1 MEVRPS
7 PMYLKKEFLE
17 RLIER
22 PLPKS
27 QGAHSVTNVDPL
39 DDRSFV
45 TILYRQHVNR
55 EPDATGMAFYLER
68 LASGVSRSQIRTE
81 IEQSEEAGLRI
92 RSVVPASPYPT
103 GILARIY
110 SIYSKI
116 WQLHRLDRIDR
127 KQDLIMQQT
136 EQLLE
141 KLASRQAG
149 QIINVQEAIA
159 ASHREFS
166 RAIGEFNQRQHDAA
180 SRIEDIERQLCR
192 MEVSEPAALQVK
204 VVPWGP
210 YLFGFPAQEWRLAAY
225 LEHRGHPEPATLKA
239 IQSYLGEGMT
249 FVDIGASFGL
259 LTIPAAAAVG
269 SKGFVQAWEPDPM
282 SFEILSGN
290 IQLNNLLSLR
300 TVELLPF
307 AAGRVAEQRLLYLEN
322 SSRTYSSLNRPGAI
336 NPQSISVKVRSLD
349 EMIPER
355 KVDLL
360 KIDAEGYEPEIF
372 DGATKALKQGRIGAI
387 VVEFAPALL
396 RLGNTDPATWLDSLR
411 AKAQQI
417 WQIDESTGELAPAD
431 TALLLNAEST
441 NLWLSMR

>member
-1 MEVRPS
+1 MEVRPLL
-7 PMYLKKEFLE
+7 MYLKKEFLE

-22 PLPKS
+22 PLLKS
-27 QGAHSVTNVDPL
+27 PGAHSVTDVDPL
-39 DDRSFV
+39 DDRSFI

-68 LASGVSRSQIRTE
+68 LASGVPRSQIRTE
-81 IEQSEEAGLRI
+81 IEQSEEAGI
-92 RSVVPASPYPT
+92 RTRSIVLASPYPT
-103 GILARIY
+103 GILARLY
-110 SIYSKI
+110 SMYSKI

-127 KQDLIMQQT
+127 KQDLVMLQT

-141 KLASRQAG
+141 KNASRQAD
-149 QIINVQEAIA
+149 QIISVQAAIA

-166 RAIGEFNQRQHDAA
+166 RVIDELNQRQHEAV
-180 SRIEDIERQLCR
+180 SRIEDIERQLCS
-192 MEVSEPAALQVK
+192 MEVSQSTTLQVK

-239 IQSYLGEGMT
+239 IQSYLREGMA

-259 LTIPAAAAVG
+259 LTIPAAALVG

-290 IQLNNLLSLR
+290 VQLNNLLNLR
-300 TVELLPF
+300 TVELLPY
-307 AAGRVAEQRLLYLEN
+307 AAGRLAEQRLLYLKN
-322 SSRTYSSLNRPGAI
+322 SSRTYSSLNRPEAI

-349 EMIPER
+349 EMVPDR
-355 KVDLL
+355 KIDLL
-360 KIDAEGYEPEIF
+360 KIDAEGYEPEILE
-372 DGATKALKQGRIGAI
+372 GAMKALEQGRVCSI
-387 VVEFAPALL
+387 VLEFAPALL
-396 RLGNTDPATWLDSLR
+396 RLGNTDPALWLNSIR
-411 AKAQQI
+411 AKAQQTRV
-417 WQIDESTGELAPAD
+417 IDESTGELAPAD